1 MEFLFEITQA
11 QRRVILA
18 VCTVS
23 VLALGYGNQA
33 VEAAL
38 QVSSEVLFLAPTA
51 VIAWMY
57 PRRFSLLFALYAAV
71 VATAS
76 HVATNRFSPA
86 QTTAEFLIQAGAFLS
101 AALIVNLLAAVMRT
115 QTHRARV
122 DALTET
128 VNTGRF
134 HEFVHRELA
143 RAKRYDHPVT
153 VAFIDLDNFKRVND
167 SYGHLVGD
175 EALRSLAALMSQHV
189 RSTDIVG
196 RLGGDEFGILMPET
210 GEDAARVVLERLR
223 TRIDEY
229 AAEKRWPISAS
240 IGAATV
246 AGACCDVTSE
256 EVVKRADGAM
266 YRVKSANKDGVLI
279 ETLD

>member
-1 MEFLFEITQA
+1 MEFPFEITQA
-11 QRRVILA
+11 QRRTVL
-18 VCTVS
+18 VVSVVS
-23 VLALGYGNQA
+23 VLALGYGNQV

-38 QVSSEVLFLAPTA
+38 QVSSEVLFLTPIA
-51 VIAWMY
+51 VIAWIY
-57 PRRFSLLFALYAAV
+57 PRRFSLLFASYAAV

-76 HVATNRFSPA
+76 HGVMSSFSPA
-86 QTTAEFLIQAGAFLS
+86 KTTAEFVIQAGAFLL
-101 AALIVNLLAAVMRT
+101 AAVIVNLLAAVMRT

-128 VNTGRF
+128 VNTARF

-143 RAKRYDHPVT
+143 RVKRYDHPVT
-153 VAFIDLDNFKRVND
+153 VAFIDLDNFKMVND

-189 RSTDIVG
+189 RGTDIVG

-210 GEDAARVVLERLR
+210 GGDAARVVLDRLR
-223 TRIDEY
+223 IRIDEY
-229 AAEKRWPISAS
+229 AAENRWPISAS

-246 AGACCDVTSE
+246 AGACCDATSE
-256 EVVKRADGAM
+256 EVIRRADGAM

-279 ETLD
+279 ETFD